1 MDTTI
6 KVTLITAVAA
16 LIGHYFQKY
25 LDRRTDLQN
34 ELRAKRVLIYTDL
47 LQATQDALAK
57 TKSGE
62 HVLRDASLTTRLIAW
77 ATPQVIVAF
86 TMVWQ
91 LLEGAEAS
99 REELGAA
106 VANLLASIRKDFGHD
121 DTQAGARF
129 DMLIATIYVP
139 KTAAQQIVGPER
151 GERVSQ
157 LD

>member
-6 KVTLITAVAA
+6 KATLITAVAA

-25 LDRRTDLQN
+25 LERRTDLQN

-57 TKSGE
+57 TKGGE

-77 ATPQVIVAF
+77 ATPEVILAF
-86 TMVWQ
+86 TDVWQ
-91 LLEGAEAS
+91 KLEGTNAS
-99 REELGAA
+99 HEELEGA
-106 VANLLASIRKDFGHD
+106 VANLLAAIRKDFGHD
-121 DTQAGARF
+121 DKQAGARF
-129 DMLIATIYVP
+129 DVLIARIYVP

-151 GERVSQ
+151 G
-157 LD
+157 